1 LQIYTFFLYLQL
13 QMSCTSIRVAV
24 VGVGNRAHKYL
35 SCLPEDVTVTC
46 LVEPDPLRLQQAA
59 EAFGVPPEGCFSRTE
74 DFFAAPRPVDAVI
87 ITAPDRM
94 HVPLTLAA
102 LRSGYPVLLEKPAAL
117 SMPEY
122 QLLIDAEKETGIR
135 VGLCLPMRYH
145 PCFSRIRDIVLSGEL
160 GALQAI
166 EHTEYVGL
174 DRMCHTF
181 VRGGWSR
188 REEAGPIFL
197 SKCSHDADFL
207 LSLTGGKVLSVRSQG
222 SLMRYRKE
230 SAPGEAAT
238 RCINCPLQRSCRF
251 SAVDLY
257 LRRKEWVSGF
267 DIPDGSTLEAVIK
280 EELLKGR
287 YGRCVYH
294 CDNNVFDYQ
303 KVSVELDRPVSLSM
317 TLDGLADKEG
327 REMHIRGTEGT
338 LDLIG
343 ETLTIRSGKA
353 VRQEDFPALAGAPLH
368 AGADRRI
375 LEDFFASLRENRP
388 MEASLDGS
396 LEAHR
401 LCFLAD

>member
-1 LQIYTFFLYLQL
+1 MNIDRIVKEIKDGNLVIAPTDTVYGILADACNRGRQNHAFQ
-13 QMSCTSIRVAV
+13 QVRHVHRV
-24 VGVGNRAHKYL
+24 
-35 SCLPEDVTVTC
+35 
-46 LVEPDPLRLQQAA
+46 
-59 EAFGVPPEGCFSRTE
+59 
-74 DFFAAPRPVDAVI
+74 
-87 ITAPDRM
+87 
-94 HVPLTLAA
+94 
-102 LRSGYPVLLEKPAAL
+102 
-117 SMPEY
+117 
-122 QLLIDAEKETGIR
+122 
-135 VGLCLPMRYH
+135 
-145 PCFSRIRDIVLSGEL
+145 
-160 GALQAI
+160 
-166 EHTEYVGL
+166 
-174 DRMCHTF
+174 
-181 VRGGWSR
+181 
-188 REEAGPIFL
+188 
-197 SKCSHDADFL
+197 HDADFL

-303 KVSVELDRPVSLSM
+303 KVSVELDRLVSLSM

-353 VRQEDFPALAGAPLH
+353 VRQEDFPA
-368 AGADRRI
+368 DRRI